1 MFFLFCALE
10 MPWRRSYIKSNT
22 LFKNGDPKSTFAGRQ
37 INLIIRFAFYSVA
50 LLFPLGLLSPVAG
63 AQQIEAGV
71 STSALRPESPALDPS
86 AVAPAPANPKP
97 NGALYGTVLDSNNG
111 VIPGATVTL
120 SGPVTRTATSDSGG
134 NFSFTD
140 LPPGTFSIQVSGP
153 GMNPASVPD
162 IALRQG
168 GVRFLPPIVLQ
179 VAAASTSVKV
189 YANPEQLAEEQL
201 ELQLHQKVLG
211 FLPNYYSSYDWNAVH
226 LWPKQK
232 LRLGYRSELDPVT
245 FFIIAGE
252 AGLDQM
258 AGRYSGYG
266 TGIQG
271 YAKRYGADYATNF
284 TGTMIGDV
292 ALPSLF
298 HQDPRYFLKGSG
310 SFGSRAAYALSRTV
324 IVRGDDKR
332 PQFAYS
338 RLLGDLAAGAIAN
351 AYYPANNRGIH
362 LVLIGAAVDLGA
374 NAATNLIREF
384 ILPGL
389 TSHVPKGIKAKSPIQ
404 IHF

>member
-1 MFFLFCALE
+1 MFFRVCAVVR
-10 MPWRRSYIKSNT
+10 PWHCVDAVKTSLQNHIQSNQTRRGSS
-22 LFKNGDPKSTFAGRQ
+22 AGRR
-37 INLIIRFAFYSVA
+37 LTSAAVLFALA
-50 LLFPLGLLSPVAG
+50 AG
-63 AQQIEAGV
+63 AAAPRAVAQQLEAGI
-71 STSALRPESPALDPS
+71 SPLTAASESPA
-86 AVAPAPANPKP
+86 APALPPAPPKP

-111 VIPGATVTL
+111 VISGATITL
-120 SGPVTRTATSDSGG
+120 TGPVTRTVTSDSGG
-134 NFSFTD
+134 NFALTG
-140 LPPGTFSIQVSGP
+140 LPAGTFKLQASGP
-153 GMNPASVPD
+153 GMNPATVSG
-162 IALRQG
+162 IELRPG
-168 GVRFLPPIVLQ
+168 GVRFLPPVVLQ

-232 LRLGYRSELDPVT
+232 LKLGYRSELDPVT
-245 FFIIAGE
+245 FAIIAGE

-258 AGRYSGYG
+258 SNRFPGYG
-266 TGIQG
+266 GGIQG
-271 YAKRYGADYATNF
+271 YGKRYGADYATDF
-284 TGTMIGDV
+284 IGTMIGDV
-292 ALPSLF
+292 ALPTLF

-310 SFGSRAAYALSRTV
+310 SFGSRAGYALSRTF

-338 RLLGDLAAGAIAN
+338 RILGDLSAGAIAN
-351 AYYPANNRGIH
+351 TYYPASDRGTA
-362 LVLIGAAVDLGA
+362 LVFESAGIDLAA
-374 NAATNLIREF
+374 NASTNLIREF

-389 TSHVPKGIKAKSPIQ
+389 TSHVPKGIKQKSPIQ